1 MDFCKKHLERKMK
14 DKPKVST
21 KKNENSGKKWSL
33 ELDNELINLLSSNKD
48 IMHISDVLKRSKR
61 SIESRIIQVVNNNQH
76 REINCDIF
84 PSKDKIIKI
93 TEVYNTIEDNSLLRN
108 IRKKLGKE
116 YSYFD
121 ITFAIS
127 EYGQI

>member
-1 MDFCKKHLERKMK
+1 MK

-84 PSKDKIIKI
+84 PLRIKLLKLLKYTILLKIILFLEILEK
-93 TEVYNTIEDNSLLRN
+93 NSVRN
-108 IRKKLGKE
+108 IHTL
-116 YSYFD
+116 
-121 ITFAIS
+121 I
-127 EYGQI
+127 